1 MYEGWE
7 RGVYEGWE
15 RGVYTGWERNGGCMK
30 VGKGVGGV

>member
-1 MYEGWE
+1 M
-7 RGVYEGWE
+7 YEGWE